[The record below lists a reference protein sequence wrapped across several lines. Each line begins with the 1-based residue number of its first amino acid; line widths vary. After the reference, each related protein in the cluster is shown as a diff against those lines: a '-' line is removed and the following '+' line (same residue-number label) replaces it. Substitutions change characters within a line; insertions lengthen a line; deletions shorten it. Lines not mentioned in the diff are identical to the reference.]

1 MVLIGL
7 PEEQAEPDAWA
18 LSPGGLLRNKFRV
31 QAGRRV
37 LRLPVGFSCAAK
49 AEIHSLTLFFFGGI
63 WRRVFLEMQTAVHS
77 ASQWCR
83 RKRKLTCTEQWD
95 ELGAFHKPSQ
105 DPYLNH
111 AVFSAPFVQSWD
123 SQH

>member
-49 AEIHSLTLFFFGGI
+49 AEIHSLTLFFWWNLEKGIFGD
-63 WRRVFLEMQTAVHS
+63 ANS
-77 ASQWCR
+77 C
-83 RKRKLTCTEQWD
+83 
-95 ELGAFHKPSQ
+95 AFC
-105 DPYLNH
+105 
-111 AVFSAPFVQSWD
+111 FSMVQEEKEAD
-123 SQH
+123 MH

>member
-1 MVLIGL
+1 MLIGL

-49 AEIHSLTLFFFGGI
+49 AEIHSLTLFFLVEFGEGYF
-63 WRRVFLEMQTAVHS
+63 WRCKQL
-77 ASQWCR
+77 CI
-83 RKRKLTCTEQWD
+83 L
-95 ELGAFHKPSQ
+95 LLNGAGGKGS
-105 DPYLNH
+105 
-111 AVFSAPFVQSWD
+111 
-123 SQH
+123 